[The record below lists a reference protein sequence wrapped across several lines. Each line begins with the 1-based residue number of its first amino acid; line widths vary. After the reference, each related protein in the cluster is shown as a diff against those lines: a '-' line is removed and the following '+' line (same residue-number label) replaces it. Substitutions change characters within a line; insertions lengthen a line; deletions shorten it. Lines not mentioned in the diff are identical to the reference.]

1 MKNRYWILSFLF
13 ASLFTFHSGYAGDNH
28 FEVEEKNRI
37 RVEDSS
43 EFLLPSAMR
52 RFSQAETYLKNGK
65 RHLAW
70 RTYLDIAQKM
80 PNLLI
85 PMDRRQN
92 FESARL
98 LAWKKMKGL
107 LEITGG
113 KEPDTIEE
121 PPLAEP
127 ADYIFDR
134 LFEAARQD
142 KEISFDE
149 RFFIFETIAP
159 YLPTK
164 KGGFWHEQLSD
175 ALFEQGDFFSAFCLL
190 GMVREFSIYYGK
202 SSFRRDKP
210 SGRIDR
216 KMEMIK
222 NIAENEMKFMPAV
235 HIKNGREEEGAQLN
249 GGRDYLIIEFSDKS
263 VIERKFFDSYT
274 FFPDLHLFTMSRDYG
289 FQIFGSESSWVLD
302 INGNFLERWGILEG
316 IVTQFRL
323 KDILF
328 PKEGFIYIPK
338 GIFQMGSPE
347 SETMRDSLN
356 EALHTVTLTKDFE
369 MQRTEVTQLQWYAL
383 MGKAPSHFR
392 GGNYC
397 KSYDAKL
404 EICPDHPVE
413 SVSWEDSKK
422 FIERLNQIQNEYDY
436 RLPTEAEW
444 EYAARLSGVPEEE
457 TNNLLIPDGFL
468 DLRGNHWAKSVF
480 GFGNDTNL
488 LKEYAWYRENSYS
501 QTHPV
506 LNSRKPIGGI
516 YGMHGNVWE
525 WVEDLYDKNYGLT
538 PDELKNGELKNGV
551 KDPVNNHTG
560 WNRVFRGGSWN
571 HYPNLLRSAER
582 NNGGPNYRYDFVG
595 FRLVR
600 TPRES
605 ER

>member
-13 ASLFTFHSGYAGDNH
+13 VSLFTFHSGYAGDNY
-28 FEVEEKNRI
+28 FKVKEKNRI

-43 EFLLPSAMR
+43 EFSLPSAMR
-52 RFSQAETYLKNGK
+52 RFRQAETYLANGK
-65 RHLAW
+65 RYLAW
-70 RTYLDIAQKM
+70 KTYLEIAQKM

-85 PMDRRQN
+85 PIDGRQN

-107 LEITGG
+107 LKMTGG
-113 KEPDTIEE
+113 NEIE
-121 PPLAEP
+121 EP

-142 KEISFDE
+142 MELSGQE

-159 YLPTK
+159 YLPTR

-190 GMVREFSIYYGK
+190 GMIREFSIYYGQ
-202 SSFRRDKP
+202 SSFTRD
-210 SGRIDR
+210 SANRIDR
-216 KMEMIK
+216 KMEIIK
-222 NIAENEMKFMPAV
+222 NITGNEMKFIPAV
-235 HIKNGREEEGAQLN
+235 HLKNGEEEDGD

-263 VIERKFFDSYT
+263 VVERKFFDSHA
-274 FFPDLHLFTMSRDYG
+274 FFPECHLFTMSRDYG
-289 FQIFGSESSWVLD
+289 FHIFSSESSWVLD
-302 INGNFLERWGILEG
+302 INGNFLERWGILDG
-316 IVTQFRL
+316 IVSLYRL

-347 SETMRDSLN
+347 DVTMRDSAFQKILN
-356 EALHTVTLTKDFE
+356 EVLHTVTLTKDFE
-369 MQRTEVTQLQWYAL
+369 IQRTEVTQLQWYAL
-383 MGKAPSHFR
+383 MGNAPSDFKGR
-392 GGNYC
+392 NYC
-397 KSYDAKL
+397 KESYDEKL
-404 EICPDHPVE
+404 GICPDHPVE

-422 FIERLNQIQNEYDY
+422 FIERLNQIQSEYEY

-457 TNNLLIPDGFL
+457 MKNLLTSDGFL
-468 DLRGNHWAKSVF
+468 DLRESNQAKAVY
-480 GFGNDTNL
+480 GFGELDPNL
-488 LKEYAWYRENSYS
+488 LEQYAWYSENSYG

-538 PDELKNGELKNGV
+538 PNELKDGV
-551 KDPVNNHTG
+551 KDPFNNHTG

-571 HYPNLLRSAER
+571 HYPRLLRSAER
-582 NNGGPNYRYDFVG
+582 NNGGPHHRYNFVG

-600 TPRES
+600 ASRES
-605 ER
+605 EK